1 MQDLEFVRHLARATA
16 GTTDLDR
23 VLRLALEVVC
33 DHMGAEVGAVW
44 RPDHHGAWRPGHR
57 YPTGTDGGPV
67 HAGKVL
73 ELPAVMASM
82 LATGTPSSLWRDTQ
96 GRSVAAATVG
106 EPQRP
111 VAVLQIGLAGT
122 VSTQPLL
129 ALCETAAELLTRVV
143 ERASSEAQL
152 LEAQRLARMGSWQW
166 DLVTDEVVWS
176 DQLFTNLG
184 IDPGGLD
191 PSRAGFLEI
200 VHPADRDVIAQ
211 GAEQALA
218 DLEPFE
224 VTFRTNAS
232 HTERQRWV
240 LARGQA
246 VAGPDG
252 RPVRVAGT
260 AQDVTERVELEQ
272 ELDYRATHDALTG
285 LANRSAFQERLEQLL
300 AIPGAGSVAVAVIDI
315 DRFGSVT
322 KQLGHGAGD
331 LLLEAIAQRL
341 VVNAPPDA
349 VVARLVGDEFAVAAV
364 QGRPGPEFAG
374 DLGAGLLEVFDA
386 PFQLRDDLQSLTASV
401 GVVHATTEA
410 ETADDLLRDG
420 ALALELAKTRGGGR
434 VQVFDQ
440 QQHVQAL
447 EQLALEA
454 DLRQAVDQGDLR
466 VVYQPIVEMSTGA
479 MVATEALVRW
489 DRPGHGAVSP
499 GDFVPL
505 AERLG
510 LAGRL
515 GSQVLLT
522 ACSQLVAWH
531 REFPDAGDFS
541 IAVNLS
547 AVQLDDANVVAMVEE
562 ALQRSGLAPEQLTLE
577 VTESAL
583 PDDAAGALTRLWA
596 LRRLGVRIAIDDF
609 GTGYSTLSR
618 LRELPVDVLKI
629 DRSFLADTGRDA
641 PILQALFAM
650 ARTLELG
657 TVTEGVET
665 PAQLAAVLANH
676 GDRVQ
681 GYLFARPLAPQGIA
695 RLLRDPDWDAD
706 VLTTAEDDVA
716 IIDDPQ
722 RSHIDELVDD
732 LLAVVDRDD
741 LDQPLL
747 DLLAAVAAATG
758 MDSVYLT
765 RIDLPRQRQDID
777 AAVNAGSIRVT
788 EGTSVPWSDALCRRA
803 LHDDRRVIEDVQTEY
818 PDVAAARDLG
828 IATFMVAPVRTTN
841 GGLHGTLCAAAAQ
854 RQDVPA
860 AAVDLLT
867 HVAGLV
873 AERLATLGPAAG
885 TPTWPQ
891 QVDTPPGR

>member
-1 MQDLEFVRHLARATA
+1 VQDLEFVRHLARATA
-16 GTTDLDR
+16 VTTDLDR
-23 VLRLALEVVC
+23 VLHLALDVVC
-33 DHMGAEVGAVW
+33 DHLEADVGTVW
-44 RPDHHGAWRPGHR
+44 RPDNRRGWRLGHR
-57 YPTGTDGGPV
+57 YPTGIDGGLRDT
-67 HAGKVL
+67 ATAS
-73 ELPAVMASM
+73 ELPPVMASM

-96 GRSVAAATVG
+96 GHSVAAAIVG

-111 VAVLQIGLAGT
+111 VAVLQISLART
-122 VSTQPLL
+122 VSAQPVL

-166 DLVTDEVVWS
+166 DLVADEVVWS
-176 DQLFTNLG
+176 DQLFANLG
-184 IDPGGLD
+184 IDPGALE
-191 PSRAGFLEI
+191 PSRTGFLEI

-211 GAEQALA
+211 AAVRALA

-224 VTFRTNAS
+224 VTFRTSAS
-232 HTERQRWV
+232 HTGQQRWV
-240 LARGQA
+240 RARGRA

-272 ELDYRATHDALTG
+272 ELAYRATHDVLTG
-285 LANRSAFQERLEQLL
+285 LANRSAFQERLEELL
-300 AIPGAGSVAVAVIDI
+300 TARGAGSVAVAVVNI
-315 DRFGSVT
+315 DRFGPVT
-322 KQLGHGAGD
+322 TQLGHGAGD
-331 LLLEAIAQRL
+331 LLLGGIAERL
-341 VVNAPPDA
+341 VVDAPPDA
-349 VVARLVGDEFAVAAV
+349 VVARLVGDEFAVAV
-364 QGRPGPEFAG
+364 VEGRSGPELAD
-374 DLGAGLLEVFDA
+374 DLGARLLAAFDA
-386 PFQLRDDLQSLTASV
+386 PFEVGDGLQALTASV
-401 GVVHATTEA
+401 GVVHTATGA
-410 ETADDLLRDG
+410 ETADDLLRDT

-440 QQHVQAL
+440 EQHAQAL

-466 VVYQPIVEMSTGA
+466 VVYQPVVEMSSGA

-499 GDFVPL
+499 GEFVPL

-583 PDDAAGALTRLWA
+583 PDDAAGALTRLWD

-629 DRSFLADTGRDA
+629 DRSFLADTSRDA

-676 GDRVQ
+676 GDLVQ

-695 RLLRDPDWDAD
+695 RLLRDPDWDTD

-716 IIDDPQ
+716 IVDYPQ

-741 LDQPLL
+741 LDRPLR
-747 DLLAAVAAATG
+747 DLLAAVAGVTG

-765 RIDLPRQRQDID
+765 RIDLPGQRQDID
-777 AAVNAGSIRVT
+777 TAVNAGSLEVT
-788 EGTSVPWSDALCRRA
+788 EGTSLAWSDTLCRRA
-803 LHDDRRVIEDVQTEY
+803 LLDDRKVVEDVPAEY
-818 PDVAAARDLG
+818 PEVVAARDLG
-828 IATFMVAPVRTTN
+828 IATFMVAPVRTAS
-841 GGLHGTLCAAAAQ
+841 GGLRGTLCAAAAQ
-854 RQDVPA
+854 HQEVSDASVE
-860 AAVDLLT
+860 LLT
-867 HVAGLV
+867 HVAALV
-873 AERLATLGPAAG
+873 AERLAALEPAASS
-885 TPTWPQ
+885 PTGHS
-891 QVDTPPGR
+891 T